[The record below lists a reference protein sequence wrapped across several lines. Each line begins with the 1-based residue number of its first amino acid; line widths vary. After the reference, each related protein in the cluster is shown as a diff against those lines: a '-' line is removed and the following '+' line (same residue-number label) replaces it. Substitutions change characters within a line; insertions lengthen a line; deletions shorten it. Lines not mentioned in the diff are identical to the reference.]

1 MSDWINDTMRKPA
14 ITAVSAILAVAAMG
28 GHIPSLLS
36 ASEAMKPED
45 VREVVRTEIQED
57 RKRLNAGLA
66 DFIHGIDTQHRDC
79 LTVLKSSG
87 ATLVDS
93 EIVCSLRSLEEISIR
108 GLQQ

>member
-1 MSDWINDTMRKPA
+1 MSDWINDTMKKPA
-14 ITAVSAILAVAAMG
+14 VTALSALIAVAAMG
-28 GHIPSLLS
+28 GHVPNLLS

-57 RKRLNAGLA
+57 RKRLNADLT
-66 DFIHGIDTQHRDC
+66 DFIHGIDKQHRDC
-79 LTVLKSSG
+79 LTALKSNG